1 VACAIQ
7 HAIEQYERGIVPEA
21 DKSIL
26 NLQMRFYYP
35 SRSRKRQVLFL
46 GSRGREDSMALS
58 ASGNYPEEDKLD
70 ESLRG
75 QAAQVEELSDEAD
88 ENFGHDEKADA
99 DEINGPPFPGRDR
112 VILNAPPQLPLWLQP
127 SILNLFHDE
136 FETTTSEARKKT
148 EEECLP
154 FLTGNGASLKDYDLN
169 TYGLPRLRRKQHS
182 EFLRALISPLPAPY
196 QAVDASRPWL
206 FYWALCGLSSLGEDV
221 SSYRRRLIET
231 VRPLQNSTGG
241 FGGGHG
247 QYSHGACSYATVL
260 ALACVGGLE
269 VVDRKAMWNWLGT
282 VKQADGG
289 FRMAEGAEEDIRGAY
304 CAMTII
310 TLLNLPLEL
319 PPTASARRGGLAK
332 FTDRLGEWIGRCQTF
347 EGGISAAPNNEVHG
361 AYAFCGLACLSV
373 MGAPH
378 ESLPKYLDLH
388 ALASHLSS
396 MQTQPEGGFAGRTNK
411 LVDACYSHW
420 VGGCWALIE
429 AALCPP
435 AASTIAGAPQV
446 KKNTLWNR
454 EALIR
459 YLLACCQQPGKK
471 GGMRDKPST
480 RPDGYHT
487 CYSLA
492 GLSAAQNHYWYDPE
506 GKTEDEKTGRL
517 LAAFKWTHG
526 RANSEE
532 LKAWKTEKSDVV
544 EFVHPVFVIP
554 FAAVEKARVDFQ
566 EGGL

>member
-1 VACAIQ
+1 
-7 HAIEQYERGIVPEA
+7 
-21 DKSIL
+21 
-26 NLQMRFYYP
+26 
-35 SRSRKRQVLFL
+35 
-46 GSRGREDSMALS
+46 MASL
-58 ASGNYPEEDKLD
+58 ASENYSEEETLD
-70 ESLRG
+70 EFMTG
-75 QAAQVEELSDEAD
+75 QTTRVEELSDDAGED
-88 ENFGHDEKADA
+88 SCHNKKAGD
-99 DEINGPPFPGRDR
+99 DDNNEPPPLGRHR
-112 VILNAPPQLPLWLQP
+112 AIPKAHPQLPPWLQP
-127 SILNLFHDE
+127 SILNLFDDDL
-136 FETTTSEARKKT
+136 ETTTSEARKKT

-154 FLTGNGASLKDYDLN
+154 FLTGNGGSLKDYDLN
-169 TYGLPRLRRKQHS
+169 VYGLPRLRRKQHA
-182 EFLRALISPLPAPY
+182 EFLRASIRPLPAPY
-196 QAVDASRPWL
+196 QAVDASRPWI

-221 SSYRRRLIET
+221 TSYRHRLIET
-231 VRPLQNSTGG
+231 VRPLQNPTGG

-247 QYSHGACSYATVL
+247 QYSHGACSYAAVL
-260 ALACVGGLE
+260 ALACVEGLE

-319 PPTASARRGGLAK
+319 PPTASARRAGLVR
-332 FTDRLGEWIGRCQTF
+332 FTDRLGDWIGRCQTY

-361 AYAFCGLACLSV
+361 AYAFCGLACLSI

-378 ESLPKYLDLH
+378 ESFPKYLNLP
-388 ALASHLSS
+388 ALVSHLAS

-429 AALCPP
+429 AALYSP
-435 AASTIAGAPQV
+435 AVPQIVGGPHV
-446 KKNTLWNR
+446 KNKALWNR
-454 EALIR
+454 EALVR
-459 YLLACCQQPGKK
+459 YLLACCQQPGKR

-492 GLSAAQNHYWYDPE
+492 GLSAAQNHYWYDPR
-506 GKTEDEKTGRL
+506 GQTEDEKTGRL
-517 LAAFKWTHG
+517 LAAFNWSHE
-526 RANSEE
+526 RASPEE
-532 LKAWKTEKSDVV
+532 LKAWKTEESDVV

-554 FAAVEKARVDFQ
+554 FAAVERVRVEF
-566 EGGL
+566 EGGGL